1 MEDFAMYI
9 LNEKDYIQKM
19 IIAYYMST
27 KTGIYFDKSV
37 VLRAEIARM
46 FMNYAS
52 LDVDQNEV
60 ITAMLLCN
68 CKKVNNMQ
76 RLERIKSYAKEGAE
90 YLASLGFDKDFC
102 DICEG
107 LNRYSKQKTRKKE
120 SDILELVDQ
129 FTGLILRR
137 EDRDAFSN
145 EEALI
150 ILKERNLK
158 NVQNRYLQDFIIFVN
173 AMENIHI
180 RDNVDVPVIRKLAY
194 LAEREKSVKSLIAKM
209 GNRYSK
215 EIDRLMKTE
224 IKRETEQLLYS
235 KLKTDTIEENNIENK
250 EIIAEVQ
257 TSTSKA
263 TETMMDIGKEA
274 YSIDKVTETKRSPKE
289 FRESIKNTKQ
299 DEESMQRGIEI
310 SKSLESVQKNRGINN
325 VVETMQDTKKK
336 LQTAHRYTR
345 KIRKIN
351 NPNRALFSQEVA
363 ERVMNHDFSF
373 KFD

>member
-194 LAEREKSVKSLIAKM
+194 LAEREKTVKSLIAKM

-263 TETMMDIGKEA
+263 TETIIDIGKEA

-289 FRESIKNTKQ
+289 FRESIKSTKQ
-299 DEESMQRGIEI
+299 NEESIQRGIEI
-310 SKSLESVQKNRGINN
+310 SKSLESVQKNNGINK

>member
-19 IIAYYMST
+19 IIAYYMS
-27 KTGIYFDKSV
+27 KRTGIYFDKSI

-46 FMNYAS
+46 FINYAS
-52 LDVDQNEV
+52 LDVDQNKV
-60 ITAMLLCN
+60 ITAVLLCN
-68 CKKVNNMQ
+68 CKKINNMQ
-76 RLERIKSYAKEGAE
+76 KLEKIKSYAKEGAD

-107 LNRYSKQKTRKKE
+107 LNRYSNQKTRKKE

-129 FTGLILRR
+129 FTGLILSR
-137 EDRDAFSN
+137 EDREAFSN

-150 ILKERNLK
+150 IVKERYLK
-158 NVQNRYLQDFIIFVN
+158 NVKNRYLEDFIIFVN

-180 RDNVDVPVIRKLAY
+180 RDIVDVPVIRKLVY
-194 LAEREKSVKSLIAKM
+194 LAEREKSVKSLIAKI

-224 IKRETEQLLYS
+224 IKRETEQLLYRN
-235 KLKTDTIEENNIENK
+235 LKVDNVNEEAK
-250 EIIAEVQ
+250 TKRSTAEVEKT
-257 TSTSKA
+257 TSISKV
-263 TETMMDIGKEA
+263 KEQ
-274 YSIDKVTETKRSPKE
+274 KKSPKE
-289 FRESIKNTKQ
+289 FRETIKNTKQ
-299 DEESMQRGIEI
+299 IEEKMQRSTGITKTLETTK
-310 SKSLESVQKNRGINN
+310 KSSNINKA
-325 VVETMQDTKKK
+325 VETVQDTKKK
-336 LQTAHRYTR
+336 LQTVHRYTR

-351 NPNRALFSQEVA
+351 NPNRALFSKEA
-363 ERVMNHDFSF
+363 TERVLNHDFSF